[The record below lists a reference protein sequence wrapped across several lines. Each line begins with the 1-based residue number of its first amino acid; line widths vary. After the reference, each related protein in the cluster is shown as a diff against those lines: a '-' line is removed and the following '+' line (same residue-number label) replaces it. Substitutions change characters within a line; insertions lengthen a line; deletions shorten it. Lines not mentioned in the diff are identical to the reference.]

1 MIMRGFM
8 SFVRKETLHILRDPR
23 TMLIVLLMPAIQ
35 VLLFGFAMSTEVTD
49 VRVAVVAPH
58 RTEGVRQ
65 AVRRIAANPCFTLRG
80 YVDGT
85 QIDAVLRSGEADAV
99 AVFAADYDR
108 QMNALE
114 LGEAAGEAVQL
125 VFDAS
130 NTNTASAGAG
140 YLQSVLTADVRSGPL
155 PETRLLYNPQMKSSY
170 NFVPGIMGM
179 IFMLIC
185 AMMTSVSIVREKET
199 GTMEVLLVSPVRP
212 LRIVAAKMV
221 PYFLLSC
228 FNLATILLLA
238 RCVLEVPLSGNL
250 AGIACLSL
258 LYLLLA
264 LAFGLLIST
273 FADKHATAL
282 LISGMLLLMPVV
294 MLSGLAFP
302 IENMPRILRV
312 VSCAVPT
319 RWYIEAVRKLMIEG
333 LPFAAVMKEVAI
345 LAAMTAVLT
354 AAAIRKFND
363 KLE

>member
-23 TMLIVLLMPAIQ
+23 TMLIVLLMPVIQ

-108 QMNALE
+108 RMNALE

-264 LAFGLLIST
+264 LAFGLLIS
-273 FADKHATAL
+273 
-282 LISGMLLLMPVV
+282 GMLLLMPVV